1 MSNITFTYGGATIA
15 PAPKINIKSNI
26 IYANDSAI
34 GYEHEV
40 TLNGQAIDKDVL
52 TFGATISKAEEIRQ
66 TLSKN
71 GSVLIVSGDG
81 SDLIKAFGGVLTDL
95 KFDSDNSFSKFAN
108 YSATII
114 FNELNILDDS
124 FSCNS
129 SQLSGYSQLIDINK
143 YKIKEFTDSWTFNLD
158 DGIYNLDTITQINN
172 SQLNVS
178 YKISAKGLSYFT
190 QDGKLTLPWQQ
201 AKNFVQDRLFS
212 QIESFY
218 SKHILKID
226 TDSACSASQ
235 NLSNLYSNNNT
246 PYIMGPI
253 LYSVYDETISCET
266 SEAEGTFAATY
277 NSILKFDN
285 DDSDFSDKEAI
296 HTFTKKIST
305 SYEGKKDIT
314 SLSIEGTIQGLNLSQ
329 NLNFGGFSL
338 PKNGNLL
345 IEANNFTKLTNAK
358 KVKDKIIKA
367 NEEDLADNFKDI
379 LKISDILSSLNCSD
393 QIYPNSFSLTT
404 DLFLGTINYSAQYS
418 SDRLLASDSGN
429 IVIYNTTIDVEKP
442 RPVYAELP
450 IPGGNY
456 VIQDLSTVT
465 NQKINISVNGR
476 LKYDKCTEPSLTD
489 IKGIIDEFTFPE
501 PESSSFVLTNKNLLY
516 NFPNHSFTMNVS
528 YLCKSGCCPI

>member
-158 DGIYNLDTITQINN
+158 DGIYDFDNQINN
-172 SQLNVS
+172 SQLSVS
-178 YKISAKGLSYFT
+178 YQILAKGLSYFT
-190 QDGKLTLPWQQ
+190 EDSNIVLPWQQ
-201 AKNFVQDRLFS
+201 AKNFVQDKLFT
-212 QIESFY
+212 QIKNFHN
-218 SKHILKID
+218 KNILKLDAD
-226 TDSACSASQ
+226 TACAASKSLTDLHSDNGQ
-235 NLSNLYSNNNT
+235 LYAINLSY
-246 PYIMGPI
+246 Y
-253 LYSVYDETISCET
+253 VYDETISCET
-266 SEAEGTFAATY
+266 SEAEGTFSATY
-277 NSILKFDN
+277 NAILKFD
-285 DDSDFSDKEAI
+285 DDNSDISSKEAI
-296 HTFTKKIST
+296 HNFTKKIST
-305 SYEGKKDIT
+305 NYEGSKEII
-314 SLSIEGTIQGLNLSQ
+314 SLSVDGTIKGLNSSNLSTD
-329 NLNFGGFSL
+329 LVFGGFSL
-338 PKNGNLL
+338 PKNGKLL
-345 IEANNFTKLTNAK
+345 KDGNSFTKLTNANIAK
-358 KVKDKIIKA
+358 NKIINA
-367 NEEDLADNFKDI
+367 SQEDFTDTFKDI
-379 LKISDILSSLNCSD
+379 LNIEDIFSTLNCSD
-393 QIYPNSFSLTT
+393 TIISPNVFSLTT
-404 DLFLGTINYSAQYS
+404 DLFLGIINYSAQYS
-418 SDRLLASDSGN
+418 SDRLLAVDSGN

-442 RPVYAELP
+442 KPIYAELP
-450 IPGGNY
+450 IVNGNY
-456 VIQDLSTVT
+456 VIQDLSTT
-465 NQKINISVNGR
+465 TSQKINIGVNGR
-476 LKYDKCTEPSLTD
+476 LKYDQCTAQPSLQK
-489 IKGIIDEFTFPE
+489 IKGIMEEFTFPTGLN
-501 PESSSFVLTNKNLLY
+501 FILTNKNLLY

-528 YLCKSGCCPI
+528 YLCKSGCPI